1 MEDPTAAAAAVAAA
15 AEAAAAAKVPSAWAP
30 AEAALS
36 AKAAASAATA
46 AQLEKAGQ
54 DLATL
59 NVQPEPAVE
68 KPTPLE
74 RMNFDQLYAS
84 VLPPR
89 ETAQR
94 VEECRRRLEWV
105 VQKKWR
111 DASVAVYGSAG
122 SGLSLGSVSDIDLCV
137 HLPAILRAKEQ
148 TAAAT
153 AALDAAKAEAPA
165 TAALLDELSRA
176 QTEVAR
182 VKQLLGRANAE
193 RNPANAASLD
203 QRLAAASATV
213 TELTEEVSN
222 SDEHRSV
229 INTLQP
235 LDVEVK
241 RLARAQIDDKRL
253 VYMLANALRASGYT
267 KVEPIAHARTPVI
280 KCVYRD
286 VYGTTDLD
294 VVVNN
299 GLAVHNT
306 ALLRAYLDVSAYTR
320 QFIVLVK
327 LWASRRGVNKAA
339 EGTLSSYG
347 HVLSAIHFLQAG
359 VDPPMLPDLQDTSF
373 VAEMR
378 NKMDPKWQF
387 YDGIDCRFGDP
398 RSWTPPR
405 QALGMATP
413 PGMAKLLL
421 QYFEYMLRYGVPGG
435 EYTLAVRARGRGQ
448 AGFLLRK
455 EEAWPTSDP
464 NKREALRDRLSIE
477 DPFETHD
484 SPNPNRRHDVARS
497 LASQKGKAA
506 RLVAEW
512 ERARDIL
519 AERVRGKRP
528 QVARLFERV

>member
-1 MEDPTAAAAAVAAA
+1 MQPGTYDEATGKLHPPLRSAMTHYWSARLPT
-15 AEAAAAAKVPSAWAP
+15 
-30 AEAALS
+30 
-36 AKAAASAATA
+36 
-46 AQLEKAGQ
+46 
-54 DLATL
+54 
-59 NVQPEPAVE
+59 
-68 KPTPLE
+68 
-74 RMNFDQLYAS
+74 
-84 VLPPR
+84 
-89 ETAQR
+89 
-94 VEECRRRLEWV
+94 
-105 VQKKWR
+105 
-111 DASVAVYGSAG
+111 
-122 SGLSLGSVSDIDLCV
+122 
-137 HLPAILRAKEQ
+137 
-148 TAAAT
+148 
-153 AALDAAKAEAPA
+153 
-165 TAALLDELSRA
+165 
-176 QTEVAR
+176 
-182 VKQLLGRANAE
+182 
-193 RNPANAASLD
+193 SLD

-213 TELTEEVSN
+213 TGLTEEISN

-235 LDVEVK
+235 LDVEAK
-241 RLARAQIDDKRL
+241 RLARAHIDDKRL

-280 KCVYRD
+280 KCVY
-286 VYGTTDLD
+286 GATDLD

-306 ALLRAYLDVSAYTR
+306 ALLRAYLDTDPYAR

-359 VDPPMLPDLQDTSF
+359 VDPPMLPDLQDLSF
-373 VAEMR
+373 VAEVR
-378 NKMDPKWQF
+378 NIFDPKWQF

-405 QALGMATP
+405 RALGKDTP

-519 AERVRGKRP
+519 TERTRGKTRK
-528 QVARLFERV
+528 VAHLFERA

>member
-1 MEDPTAAAAAVAAA
+1 MEDPTAAAAAEAAA

-54 DLATL
+54 HLATL
-59 NVQPEPAVE
+59 KVQPKPAVE
-68 KPTPLE
+68 KPIPVE

-84 VLPPR
+84 VLPPP

-137 HLPAILRAKEQ
+137 HLPAILRAKNQ

-176 QTEVAR
+176 QAEVAR

-203 QRLAAASATV
+203 RRLAAASATV
-213 TELTEEVSN
+213 TALTEEIGN

-280 KCVYRD
+280 KCVY
-286 VYGTTDLD
+286 GATDLD

-306 ALLRAYLDVSAYTR
+306 ALLRAYLDVADYTR

-359 VDPPMLPDLQDTSF
+359 IDPPMLPDLQDESF
-373 VAEMR
+373 VANMPPR
-378 NKMDPKWQF
+378 V

-398 RSWTPPR
+398 RSWTPPSFR
-405 QALGMATP
+405 
-413 PGMAKLLL
+413 PGMPKLLL
-421 QYFEYMLRYGVPGG
+421 SYFEYMLRYGVPGG
-435 EYTLAVRARGRGQ
+435 EYTLAVRGRGRGKP
-448 AGFLLRK
+448 GFLLRK
-455 EEAWPTSDP
+455 EEAWPTSDR
-464 NKREALRDRLSIE
+464 NKLEALRDRLSIE

-506 RLVAEW
+506 HLGAEW

-519 AERVRGKRP
+519 ADRSSGKQARV
-528 QVARLFERV
+528 QVARLFARAW